1 MTGFKRVGAAALGAV
16 MILTAAA
23 PGGVAEASTKS
34 DKVLKKK
41 ADSVAVDCA
50 VSGNIDPVTYG
61 LYDIDSDG
69 TKELFVLYGEND
81 VTCRIFR
88 YDAGTNKAKA
98 VKTLKEVNF
107 VKKSGKGKLV
117 VTSGQISDTEK
128 ITYYTYK
135 GDTLRSTAVYTYNT
149 AKSVYKKNGKK
160 ISAAAYN
167 KVQKSADGLKAVS
180 IGKYSKEG
188 ETARQSTIIGLQFEQ
203 LLQQASLSG
212 VFAEGAPNNGYN
224 VRLEKYDP
232 KSGEYEFTDGYTVA
246 RGDLPTKALLG
257 KFDLYNMALLDTEEY
272 VSGHWGTE
280 EIIAVTNLRPSN
292 AGTVLDGFEY
302 PANTSSGDV
311 DPMGYELK
319 GEYTFSDMSD
329 LSKAEFFYR
338 ARSVDGSAPGEWIPI
353 ARYLFGRM

>member
-1 MTGFKRVGAAALGAV
+1 MH
-16 MILTAAA
+16 
-23 PGGVAEASTKS
+23 
-34 DKVLKKK
+34 
-41 ADSVAVDCA
+41 
-50 VSGNIDPVTYG
+50 
-61 LYDIDSDG
+61 
-69 TKELFVLYGEND
+69 
-81 VTCRIFR
+81 
-88 YDAGTNKAKA
+88 
-98 VKTLKEVNF
+98 
-107 VKKSGKGKLV
+107 
-117 VTSGQISDTEK
+117 
-128 ITYYTYK
+128 
-135 GDTLRSTAVYTYNT
+135 
-149 AKSVYKKNGKK
+149 
-160 ISAAAYN
+160 
-167 KVQKSADGLKAVS
+167 
-180 IGKYSKEG
+180 
-188 ETARQSTIIGLQFEQ
+188 
-203 LLQQASLSG
+203 QASLSG
-212 VFAEGAPNNGYN
+212 VFAEGSPNNGYN

-319 GEYTFSDMSD
+319 GEYTLSDMSD